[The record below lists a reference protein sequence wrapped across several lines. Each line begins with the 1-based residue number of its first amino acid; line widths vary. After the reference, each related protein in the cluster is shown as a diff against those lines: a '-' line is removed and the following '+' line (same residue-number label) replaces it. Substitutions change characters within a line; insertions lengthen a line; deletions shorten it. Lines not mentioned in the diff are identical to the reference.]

1 MLKELSKSGSG
12 SLIRTMHSE
21 IQIPKSY
28 SEDIF
33 LLRTDVAGTTH
44 TAGIEELAPFLAP
57 GERLELVRV
66 PGNPSDPNAIKI
78 FIRDGVKLGYVPRRD
93 NPILARLMD
102 AGKLL
107 NDHLYEGRYSPT
119 NAQGKREVH
128 TVYAKTKEECET
140 LLEQMIAE
148 VKAKIAAE
156 KELLK
161 AEQNPPEA

>member
-21 IQIPKSY
+21 IQIPKPY

-44 TAGIEELAPFLAP
+44 TAGIEELEPFLAP

-66 PGNPSDPNAIKI
+66 PGNPSDPYAIKI

-107 NDHLYEGRYSPT
+107 YARLYEKQWQRDWLHLVIDIYMT
-119 NAQGKREVH
+119 ED
-128 TVYAKTKEECET
+128 
-140 LLEQMIAE
+140 
-148 VKAKIAAE
+148 
-156 KELLK
+156 
-161 AEQNPPEA
+161 